1 MKEIVITN
9 AGLGMGFSTH
19 AQSAAMRFIGIKA
32 RSKRARKE
40 EDGRRRRRA
49 KSLLIHPG
57 MQSHPLTLKSELS
70 LVTGQSQV
78 QIHKTPLAKLQC
90 MQNDDSPYKADVDT
104 LCKCVKLTQQHC
116 MFTR

>member
-1 MKEIVITN
+1 MREVVITN

-40 EDGRRRRRA
+40 EDGRRRRRRA

-78 QIHKTPLAKLQC
+78 QINETPLAKLQC
-90 MQNDDSPYKADVDT
+90 MQNDDSSYI
-104 LCKCVKLTQQHC
+104 QG
-116 MFTR
+116 

>member
-1 MKEIVITN
+1 MKEVVITN
-9 AGLGMGFSTH
+9 AGLDMGFSTH
-19 AQSAAMRFIGIKA
+19 AQSDAMRFIGIKA

-49 KSLLIHPG
+49 KSPLIHPG

-78 QIHKTPLAKLQC
+78 QIQRTFLA
-90 MQNDDSPYKADVDT
+90 
-104 LCKCVKLTQQHC
+104 
-116 MFTR
+116 